1 MPNVNR
7 VKRSLFRS
15 GELQECLTPTCSQG
29 FEVPA
34 VEVVGA
40 VDGTADGFDAGN
52 EGVEG
57 VGAAGKKNP
66 LELNPAGQ
74 QLTSADFQRQ
84 QQVQDAQGAQGVQ
97 GASAART
104 QQANQ
109 AEAPYQ
115 GAFWQDSQDFST
127 RNAQSSAQTSP
138 EQAPYDLAAEAAADD
153 RALSVSESNFQ
164 GAQDLPENERVEQA
178 AQAHAAEMESRRF
191 AELAQEPFSL
201 LGRQELRA

>member
-52 EGVEG
+52 EGVDG

-66 LELNPAGQ
+66 LELNPTGQ

-84 QQVQDAQGAQGVQ
+84 QVQEAQGVQ

-104 QQANQ
+104 QQANP
-109 AEAPYQ
+109 AESPYQ
-115 GAFWQDSQDFST
+115 GAFWQDSQNFSAG
-127 RNAQSSAQTSP
+127 NAQSSARTTP
-138 EQAPYDLAAEAAADD
+138 ELAPYEFAAEAAADD
-153 RALSVSESNFQ
+153 RALSVSESGFQ
-164 GAQDLPENERVEQA
+164 GAQDVPENARVEQA

-191 AELAQEPFSL
+191 AEVAQQPFSL